1 MAKKFDPK
9 AKAKRQK
16 IMVAV
21 GGVILLGLLAFQV
34 PRTMKMLNQTGVDAA
49 APASTT
55 ASTVTTP
62 LASSPG
68 GATSVSAGVSGDGL
82 VDPDSV
88 PAPQSGQ
95 LLAFSRFR
103 TKDPFSQ
110 QLDLTCAGGG
120 TSSEGSAGSG
130 CSGGSGSGSGS
141 TSAAPPAQSR
151 KAPATPPSKGGSV
164 APAGPPAATAP
175 APAPKPT
182 TAKISVNGESES
194 VSVGAQFP
202 ASNPT
207 FTLVSLTKTS
217 ARIGIAGGSF
227 ESGGATITLQK
238 NKALTLMNTAD
249 GTRYVLRLISI
260 G

>member
-34 PRTMKMLNQTGVDAA
+34 PRTMKMLNQKGVDAA
-49 APASTT
+49 APGSTT
-55 ASTVTTP
+55 ASTATTP
-62 LASSPG
+62 SSPS
-68 GATSVSAGVSGDGL
+68 GATSISAGVSEDGL

-103 TKDPFSQ
+103 SKDPFSQ

-130 CSGGSGSGSGS
+130 CGGGSGSDSGS
-141 TSAAPPAQSR
+141 TSAAPPAKS
-151 KAPATPPSKGGSV
+151 KKEPATPPSEGGSV

-182 TAKISVNGESES
+182 TATISINGESES
-194 VSVGAQFP
+194 VSLGAQFP

-217 ARIGIAGGSF
+217 AKIGIAGGSF

-238 NKALTLMNTAD
+238 NKPLTLMNTAD
-249 GTRYVLRLISI
+249 GTRYILRLISI

>member
-34 PRTMKMLNQTGVDAA
+34 PRTMKMLNQKGVDAA

-55 ASTVTTP
+55 ASTAATP
-62 LASSPG
+62 SLPS
-68 GATSVSAGVSGDGL
+68 GATSISAGVSGDGL

-103 TKDPFSQ
+103 SKDPFSQ

-120 TSSEGSAGSG
+120 ASSEGSAGSSCG
-130 CSGGSGSGSGS
+130 GGSGSGSGSGS
-141 TSAAPPAQSR
+141 TSAASPAKS
-151 KAPATPPSKGGSV
+151 KKEPATQPSEGGSV
-164 APAGPPAATAP
+164 APAGPPAAS

-182 TAKISVNGESES
+182 TATISVNGESES

-217 ARIGIAGGSF
+217 ARVGIAGGSF

>member
-16 IMVAV
+16 VMVAV

-34 PRTMKMLNQTGVDAA
+34 PRTMKMLNQKGVDAA
-49 APASTT
+49 APSSTT

-62 LASSPG
+62 SSPT
-68 GATSVSAGVSGDGL
+68 GATSISAGVSGDGL

-103 TKDPFSQ
+103 SKDPFSQ

-120 TSSEGSAGSG
+120 ASSDGSAGSG
-130 CSGGSGSGSGS
+130 CGGGSGSGSGS
-141 TSAAPPAQSR
+141 TSAAAPAKS
-151 KAPATPPSKGGSV
+151 KKKPATPPSEGESV
-164 APAGPPAATAP
+164 APAGPPAAS

-182 TAKISVNGESES
+182 TATISVNGESES

-227 ESGGATITLQK
+227 KGGGATITLQK

>member
-34 PRTMKMLNQTGVDAA
+34 PRTMKMLNQKGIDAA
-49 APASTT
+49 APSSTT
-55 ASTVTTP
+55 ASTATTP
-62 LASSPG
+62 LASSLS
-68 GATSVSAGVSGDGL
+68 AASISAGVSGDGL

-88 PAPQSGQ
+88 PSPQSGQ

-110 QLDLTCAGGG
+110 QLDLTCAGGE
-120 TSSEGSAGSG
+120 TSSEGSASSG
-130 CSGGSGSGSGS
+130 CGGGSGSSSGS
-141 TSAAPPAQSR
+141 TSAASPAKS
-151 KAPATPPSKGGSV
+151 KKEPAMPPSEGGSV
-164 APAGPPAATAP
+164 APAGPPAAA

-182 TAKISVNGESES
+182 TATISVNGESES

-217 ARIGIAGGSF
+217 AKIGIAGGSF
-227 ESGGATITLQK
+227 ESGGGTITLQK
-238 NKALTLMNTAD
+238 NKPLTLMNTAD
-249 GTRYVLRLISI
+249 GTRYILRLISI

>member
-34 PRTMKMLNQTGVDAA
+34 PRTMKMLNQKGVDAA

-55 ASTVTTP
+55 ATSTTP
-62 LASSPG
+62 LPSSG
-68 GATSVSAGVSGDGL
+68 STATPVSAGATGDGL

-103 TKDPFSQ
+103 SKDPFSQ
-110 QLDLTCAGGG
+110 QLDLTCAEGG
-120 TSSEGSAGSG
+120 TSSEGSTGSG
-130 CSGGSGSGSGS
+130 CGSGSGSGS
-141 TSAAPPAQSR
+141 TPAASPAKGKKEPAAPSSEA
-151 KAPATPPSKGGSV
+151 GSV

-175 APAPKPT
+175 KPT
-182 TAKISVNGESES
+182 TATISVNGESES
-194 VSVGAQFP
+194 VKVGAQFP

-217 ARIGIAGGSF
+217 ARVGIAGGSF
-227 ESGGATITLQK
+227 ESGGATVTLQK
-238 NKALTLMNTAD
+238 NKPLTLMNTAD